1 MNLSSTVRDDARES
15 LISNSAH
22 SSSPTR
28 DSSQA
33 SEWNQTQRS
42 IASLVLFIHLFC
54 LGVALTANQAPSP
67 LQERLLYVF
76 RPYTQLLN
84 FDVSFIRFDLT
95 QETGDDADQRIE
107 YLPENKDPANPAD
120 WVLLGSGARGTD
132 RWQRYQ
138 RLAGVM
144 SFFAAREDDATAAVF
159 ASAIATHLHQQQGVA
174 IDQIRVR
181 RHLLQSPD
189 QVRGADVA
197 QRDPSSPNF
206 FQEVYRAQVIDGG
219 AAVQKVEERGQV
231 APPTRASGQPS
242 VRNESRGAI
251 PASKP
256 EPKTTN

>member
-1 MNLSSTVRDDARES
+1 MTHSSTVRDEARETP
-15 LISNSAH
+15 IST
-22 SSSPTR
+22 SSSSLGPAR
-28 DSSQA
+28 APSDSPD
-33 SEWNQTQRS
+33 WNPTQRS

-54 LGVALTANQAPSP
+54 LGVALAANQAPSA

-107 YLPENKDPANPAD
+107 YLPENKDPANAAD
-120 WVLLGSGARGTD
+120 WVLLGQGPRGSD
-132 RWQRYQ
+132 RWQRFQ

-144 SFFAAREDDATAAVF
+144 SFFASREDDATTAVF
-159 ASAIATHLHQQQGVA
+159 ASSIATHLHQQGIT
-174 IDQIRVR
+174 IDQIRLR
-181 RHLLQSPD
+181 RHLLQTPE
-189 QVRGADVA
+189 QVRGADSA
-197 QRDPSSPNF
+197 QRDPDSASF

-231 APPTRASGQPS
+231 APPTRASGQPA

-251 PASKP
+251 PATKSETP
-256 EPKTTN
+256 ATN